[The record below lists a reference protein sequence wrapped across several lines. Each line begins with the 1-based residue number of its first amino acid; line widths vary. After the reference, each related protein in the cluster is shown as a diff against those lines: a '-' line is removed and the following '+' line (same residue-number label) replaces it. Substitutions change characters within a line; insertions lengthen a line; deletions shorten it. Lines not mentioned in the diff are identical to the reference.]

1 MRARGA
7 GTGGTGNS
15 AFLPG
20 RSEVDVRKCV
30 RTGMQRVPVK
40 GRRPGP
46 LAPDARPPGEL
57 SFSGG
62 RPPLLAR
69 LRCKPVR
76 THEQRKRAARFT
88 RQPQGRNAPAGAPGR
103 GPRPGCVPGPRSGAG
118 QSTAGPGSLFAIPQ
132 PDREPLGVGVL
143 WGLFEPSVSA
153 GGGSMVGMWQAR
165 RTCLLGGRPLSV
177 SWFVDSFR
185 NCIES
190 QALECKMGSFAEL
203 ALCPPE
209 ASSAGRWGAQPA
221 NSTVRTSARLR
232 CRLIG
237 WKRGCGSCGCARV
250 RRALEVSW
258 GSQL

>member
-1 MRARGA
+1 M
-7 GTGGTGNS
+7 
-15 AFLPG
+15 
-20 RSEVDVRKCV
+20 RKCV
-30 RTGMQRVPVK
+30 WAGMQRVPVK

-62 RPPLLAR
+62 RPPLVAR

-88 RQPQGRNAPAGAPGR
+88 RQPQGRNAPADAPGR

-209 ASSAGRWGAQPA
+209 ASSAGGWGAQPA
-221 NSTVRTSARLR
+221 NSTVRTSARPR